1 MVDTLLPPSI
11 RDDRFRAMER
21 IINRLGM
28 LPIETVLVKNIDDVD
43 PSALIHLAEEF
54 NVLGRRGW
62 ALCETDEQKR
72 NLIKRAIA
80 LHRYAG
86 TPWAIL
92 SALEAVGF
100 PDAEIDENPP
110 ATYNGAIAYDGFD
123 DYGGRLWGGFKVF
136 LDISQRPLLASAQLR
151 LIRDLILEWKNAR
164 SHLVGIGFRLSTFN
178 YSGYP
183 IYYYD
188 GAMLCN
194 GDRTY
199 NNYSVFYDGTQNYD
213 GTLDTGTI
221 QPEFL

>member
-1 MVDTLLPPSI
+1 MDSLLPSSVQ
-11 RDDRFRAMER
+11 DTRFLSLEA
-21 IINRLGM
+21 IVNRLGS
-28 LPIETVLVKNIDDVD
+28 LPIETVLVKHIDTVH

-62 ALCETDEQKR
+62 ALCETDEQRR

-86 TPWAIL
+86 TPWAIQ

-100 PDAEIDENPP
+100 PNAEIEENPP
-110 ATYNGAIAYDGFD
+110 ATYSGTIGYDGFD
-123 DYGGRLWGGFKVF
+123 DYGGQLWGGFKVF

-188 GAMLCN
+188 GAMLFN

-199 NNYSVFYDGTQNYD
+199 NNYSVFFDGTQNYD